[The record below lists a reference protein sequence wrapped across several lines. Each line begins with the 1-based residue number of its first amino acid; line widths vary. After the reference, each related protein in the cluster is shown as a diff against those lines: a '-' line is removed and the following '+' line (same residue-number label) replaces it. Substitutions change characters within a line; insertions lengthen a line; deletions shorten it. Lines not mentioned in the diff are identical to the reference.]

1 MGKIIRSYA
10 LDPPVAEW
18 LDRHPDG
25 RGRKRSR
32 SMLVSEAVY
41 YYWMSETELMDRIKG
56 LRKANEIYLAE
67 LRELRARKGLLSRL
81 WHLLR
86 KRE

>member
-18 LDRHPDG
+18 LDRQPDG

-41 YYWMSETELMDRIKG
+41 YYWMSETELMSRIKG
-56 LRKANEIYLAE
+56 LEKANELYLVE

>member
-1 MGKIIRSYA
+1 
-10 LDPPVAEW
+10 
-18 LDRHPDG
+18 
-25 RGRKRSR
+25 
-32 SMLVSEAVY
+32 MLVSEAVY